1 MVATIACIAKDR
13 ATHNLLFKD
22 IQLIDYS
29 PQQESYFHDRSEHIG
44 MRFYF
49 IRECI
54 RDRKMDIE
62 HARAN
67 GQIADIF
74 MKPLSRNRFC
84 GYM

>member
-1 MVATIACIAKDR
+1 
-13 ATHNLLFKD
+13 
-22 IQLIDYS
+22 
-29 PQQESYFHDRSEHIG
+29 

-62 HARAN
+62 HACGN

-74 MKPLSRNRFC
+74 MKPLSRNSFC
-84 GYM
+84 EYM